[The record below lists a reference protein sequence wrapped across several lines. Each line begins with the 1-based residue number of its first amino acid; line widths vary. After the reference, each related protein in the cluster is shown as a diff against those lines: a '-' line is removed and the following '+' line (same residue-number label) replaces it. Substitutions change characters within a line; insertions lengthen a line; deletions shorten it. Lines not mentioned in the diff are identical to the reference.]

1 MGAVDNARLGRP
13 VSDSVS
19 GMRWEDLFTDLEGQ
33 LESEFSSEEADLR
46 AEEERLRLAR
56 LGVRDRLLAVH
67 TAGPE
72 LTDRVLR
79 VNLRDGTRL
88 AVTPSTFGRD
98 WFVADLHGES
108 RRERPCIVP
117 LEAIATVSFTPA
129 QVYASLDAPPPD
141 DKRQTLAAR
150 LGLGFLLRDLCRR
163 RVPVQLQ
170 LIGLTVAGTLDRVG
184 RDHCDLAVHDAGG
197 VRRESAITEFRMVR
211 FGEILLVRL

>member
-1 MGAVDNARLGRP
+1 MGAVDNALLRGA

-33 LESEFSSEEADLR
+33 LESEFSSEESDLR

-72 LTDRVLR
+72 LADRLLR

-88 AVTPSTFGRD
+88 AVTPTTFGRD
-98 WFVADLHGES
+98 WFVADLHGEM

-117 LEAIATVSFTPA
+117 LDAIASVSFTAA

-141 DKRQTLAAR
+141 DKRQSLASR
-150 LGLGFLLRDLCRR
+150 LGLGFVPPPGGGAVAADRPHGGWHARPGGPRPLRPRRARCR
-163 RVPVQLQ
+163 
-170 LIGLTVAGTLDRVG
+170 GSAARVG
-184 RDHCDLAVHDAGG
+184 YHRVSDGALQ
-197 VRRESAITEFRMVR
+197 
-211 FGEILLVRL
+211 